1 MMIPRPGRLFHQVSL
16 QEARLILQNYLT
28 DPLTNSVPDP
38 LTTPAADALNNRFL
52 GALFTGFASLTVA
65 GPEQISFWTGK
76 NLKELTATRAGLVLV
91 PAQKEKDLATLTG
104 PQSYPG
110 HNYNHSHE
118 HEHEHNHN
126 YSPNHEQNHEQNHN
140 HERTQGQTR
149 FLSVSAVWPAF
160 LHLLQHVWDTQAEQ
174 KARNEHRHRSV
185 GENCQIADKCVISD
199 FCVVGDNCTLH
210 PGVVLYPGVEIGAGT
225 VIHAN
230 SVIGQRG
237 FGFYPS
243 QSGLVKIEHYGGVI
257 IGESCE
263 LGAQTSIAAGM
274 LEPTVLGN
282 GCCLDSQ
289 VHIAHNCRLGDECF
303 IAAQCALAG
312 RVEFAS
318 QVQMGGGSKVDN
330 GVFVG
335 QGAKISAMSGVS
347 RNVKP
352 GEHVCGFPARPVA
365 QWRREQARLR
375 FRDKDKRK

>member
-1 MMIPRPGRLFHQVSL
+1 MMIPRPGRLFNQVSL
-16 QEARLILQNYLT
+16 QDVRLILQNFL
-28 DPLTNSVPDP
+28 
-38 LTTPAADALNNRFL
+38 ADSSADLIVTHSYEKEFL
-52 GALFTGFASLTVA
+52 GFASLA
-65 GPEQISFWTGK
+65 AASPQQISFWTGE
-76 NLKELTATRAGLVLV
+76 NQKELTATEAGLILI
-91 PAQKEKDLATLTG
+91 PAAKMQELATISGL
-104 PQSYPG
+104 
-110 HNYNHSHE
+110 HSF
-118 HEHEHNHN
+118 
-126 YSPNHEQNHEQNHN
+126 P
-140 HERTQGQTR
+140 TR
-149 FLSVSAVWPAF
+149 ILAVSDVWPAF
-160 LHLLQHVWDTQAEQ
+160 LHLLQRVWDSEAEQ
-174 KARNEHRHRSV
+174 NARNEYRAGSI
-185 GENCQIADKCVISD
+185 GKNCQIAANCVISD

-210 PGVVLYPGVEIGAGT
+210 PGVVLYPGVKIGAGT
-225 VIHAN
+225 VIHSN

-274 LEPTVLGN
+274 LEPTTLGN

-335 QGAKISAMSGVS
+335 QGAKISAMSGVTH
-347 RNVKP
+347 NVKP

-375 FRDKDKRK
+375 FRNKGRQQ